1 VRSLAWRW
9 GPAVA
14 WAALIFV
21 LSAQPGLKISSD
33 ASVDGPARHVA
44 HGFVYMVLT
53 VLIVHGLGALGRPL
67 TLRTA
72 LIAGVLG
79 VGYGI
84 SDEIHQAFVPDRT
97 GQAID
102 VVYDAIG
109 VAIGLGIAWAWG
121 WVLVRRRRGGAGA

>member
-1 VRSLAWRW
+1 MRSFAWRW
-9 GPAVA
+9 GPAIA

-21 LSAQPGLKISSD
+21 LSAQPGLKISTD

-44 HGFVYMVLT
+44 HGFVYTVLV
-53 VLIVHGLGALGRPL
+53 VLIVHGLGQLGRPL

-72 LIAGVLG
+72 IIAAVLG

-84 SDEIHQAFVPDRT
+84 TDELHQTFVPDRT

-102 VVYDAIG
+102 VGYDAIG
-109 VAIGLGIAWAWG
+109 VAIGLGIVWVLG
-121 WVLVRRRRGGAGA
+121 WVIGRRGAGGGGG

>member
-1 VRSLAWRW
+1 MRSLLWRW

-14 WAALIFV
+14 WAAVIFG

-44 HGFVYMVLT
+44 HGFVYTVLT
-53 VLIVHGLGALGRPL
+53 VLIVHGLGQLGRPL

-72 LIAGVLG
+72 LIAGALG
-79 VGYGI
+79 VGYGVT
-84 SDEIHQAFVPDRT
+84 DELHQTFVPDRT

-102 VVYDAIG
+102 VGYDAIG
-109 VAIGLGIAWAWG
+109 VGVGLGIAWAWG
-121 WVLVRRRRGGAGA
+121 RLRTTSRTGGRAG

>member
-1 VRSLAWRW
+1 MRSLLWRW

-14 WAALIFV
+14 WAAVIFG

-33 ASVDGPARHVA
+33 ASVDGPARHAA
-44 HGFVYMVLT
+44 HGFVYTVLT
-53 VLIVHGLGALGRPL
+53 VLIVHGLGQLGRPL

-72 LIAGVLG
+72 VIAGVLG

-84 SDEIHQAFVPDRT
+84 TDELHQTFVPDRT

-102 VVYDAIG
+102 VGYDAIG
-109 VAIGLGIAWAWG
+109 VGVGLGIVWALG
-121 WVLVRRRRGGAGA
+121 RLRNRPGTGGQGS